1 MFVDEDRSDQ
11 SKSTPDSW
19 STLPHQELIIVGKE
33 PKEAVLELFMAKLNC
48 STLQVFLVNRLK
60 EVVIFPMQ
68 EVKLIT
74 RAAQSPVSW

>member
-1 MFVDEDRSDQ
+1 
-11 SKSTPDSW
+11 
-19 STLPHQELIIVGKE
+19 
-33 PKEAVLELFMAKLNC
+33 MAKLNC